1 MDAEPDEPPE
11 NSYAAVRAVFL
22 KYDFKASRKEHL
34 RFCKS
39 NGERGQHI
47 DFCATLCLH
56 HEVDGAEDKLIAVFS
71 TLLQCSQ
78 LYGCVQYVEDLSTVP
93 VLNYFGAVNNHTG
106 ALVLGAENSGDSV
119 ILNPAVSVAIVP
131 KSYITYIQGAVGIG
145 TTNPLIGYSMDMRGG
160 IMTQGVTI
168 ADKDTYGASNYQT
181 GIYAPSAVTG
191 GSIQTSLTGSPDKFN
206 QNFSIQMAPG
216 STTTIGTNAPYSSE
230 TALTITKSSTSNP
243 LVAITQS
250 NSTWNNNPA
259 LYITGV
265 LTANGTIYCLKS
277 SSTAVPGLG
286 ILGGL
291 GDRLVLSQGSATV
304 YPFSMGV
311 TGISQ
316 WYSTPT
322 GATHNFYINGINNTT
337 ISYNSYQQQQIT
349 FHVFLVLC
357 CHQEQEHLVTGI

>member
-1 MDAEPDEPPE
+1 
-11 NSYAAVRAVFL
+11 
-22 KYDFKASRKEHL
+22 
-34 RFCKS
+34 
-39 NGERGQHI
+39 
-47 DFCATLCLH
+47 
-56 HEVDGAEDKLIAVFS
+56 
-71 TLLQCSQ
+71 
-78 LYGCVQYVEDLSTVP
+78 
-93 VLNYFGAVNNHTG
+93 
-106 ALVLGAENSGDSV
+106 
-119 ILNPAVSVAIVP
+119 
-131 KSYITYIQGAVGIG
+131 
-145 TTNPLIGYSMDMRGG
+145 MDMRGG

-316 WYSTPT
+316 WYSIPT

-337 ISYNSYQQQQIT
+337 ISSSGLTTANITTPQLLSTTTNNISCISCTVLPSGTGTSGYWYIDVTNYVANQKGSIILCNISLNSASYLWTGRIVVQAYST
-349 FHVFLVLC
+349 PAVKLYPDY
-357 CHQEQEHLVTGI
+357 VTGNLVIATSYHISGIILSCKLM